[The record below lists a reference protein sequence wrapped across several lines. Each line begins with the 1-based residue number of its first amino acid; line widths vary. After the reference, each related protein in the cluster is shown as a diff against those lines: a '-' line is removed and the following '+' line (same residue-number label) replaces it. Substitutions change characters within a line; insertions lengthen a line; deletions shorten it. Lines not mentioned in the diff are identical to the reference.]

1 MRVVSVVGYKGVGK
15 TTLIEALVPALAEH
29 GRVATVK
36 SIHHDVTIDGD
47 GTDTHRHREAGA
59 ETVVGVAP
67 TMTFE
72 VHSQGKQGDMTVE
85 QVLRGFARDG
95 YEYVIVEGFK
105 DRELP
110 SIVVGEVSEAE
121 LSGSIVSRVEERSEV
136 DVPSLVDSIQR
147 LPSWPA
153 EEKTDG

>member
-15 TTLIEALVPALAEH
+15 TTLIEALVPALGEH

-36 SIHHDVTIDGD
+36 SIHHDVTIDG
-47 GTDTHRHREAGA
+47 GETDTHRHREAGA

-72 VHSQGKQGDMTVE
+72 VHSQGKQGDMSIE
-85 QVLRGFARDG
+85 HVLRGLARDG
-95 YEYVIVEGFK
+95 YEYVVVEGFK

-110 SIVVGEVSEAE
+110 AIVVGEVSETD
-121 LSGSIVSRVEERSEV
+121 LSGTIVARVEERSEV
-136 DVPSLVDSIQR
+136 NVTSLVDSIQR
-147 LPSWPA
+147 LPLWEA
-153 EEKTDG
+153 EEQTD

>member
-15 TTLIEALVPALAEH
+15 TTLIEALVPALGEH

-36 SIHHDVTIDGD
+36 SIHHDVTIDRD

-72 VHSQGKQGDMTVE
+72 VHSRGKRDDVTVE
-85 QVLRGFARDG
+85 DVLRELARDG
-95 YEYVIVEGFK
+95 YEYVVVEGFK
-105 DRELP
+105 ERELP
-110 SIVVGEVSEAE
+110 SIVVGDVSEGD
-121 LSGSIVSRVEERSEV
+121 LSGTIVARVEERSTV
-136 DVPSLVDSIQR
+136 DITSLVGSIQR
-147 LPSWPA
+147 LPPWQPA
-153 EEKTDG
+153 YQTD